1 VLIDSTGRIKN
12 FGSLPF
18 SVGSGL
24 ELLVFLERFSMV
36 VMAIDGLT
44 SLF

>member
-1 VLIDSTGRIKN
+1 MNS
-12 FGSLPF
+12 GSLTF
-18 SVGSGL
+18 GVGWGL
-24 ELLVFLERFSMV
+24 ELLVFPERFSMV

>member
-1 VLIDSTGRIKN
+1 
-12 FGSLPF
+12 
-18 SVGSGL
+18 VGWGL
-24 ELLVFLERFSMV
+24 ELLVFLDRFSMV